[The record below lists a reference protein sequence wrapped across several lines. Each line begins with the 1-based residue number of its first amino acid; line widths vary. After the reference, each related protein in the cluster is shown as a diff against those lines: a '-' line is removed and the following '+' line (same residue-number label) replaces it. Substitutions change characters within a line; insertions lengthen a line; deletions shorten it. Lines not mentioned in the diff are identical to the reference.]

1 VVGIIG
7 ATSMVIEAILIGTL
21 TVTSY
26 RAVPEQTKPEC
37 TGRYHCETAN
47 GENVSELGIAV
58 SQDFIRS
65 GQIHFGDVLYIPTIG
80 YRIVN
85 DVMSARLR
93 RSVDIFVYTRNEEK
107 KIGVRH
113 WKVFLIHEKQ
123 KSPEGE

>member
-1 VVGIIG
+1 
-7 ATSMVIEAILIGTL
+7 MLIEAILLGTL

-37 TGRYHCETAN
+37 TGRYHCETAD

-65 GQIHFGDVLYIPTIG
+65 GQIHFGDVVYLPPFG

-85 DVMSARLR
+85 DVMAARIHNG
-93 RSVDIFVYTRNEEK
+93 VDLFVYTRAAEK

-113 WKVFLIHEKQ
+113 LKVYLIRQKQ
-123 KSPEGE
+123 KSSEEE